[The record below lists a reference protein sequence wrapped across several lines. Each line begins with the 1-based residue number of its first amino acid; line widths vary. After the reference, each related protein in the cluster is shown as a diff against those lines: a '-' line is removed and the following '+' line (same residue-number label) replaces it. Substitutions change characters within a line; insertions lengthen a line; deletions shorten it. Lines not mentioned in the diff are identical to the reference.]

1 MLIRGIHL
9 IQSRYPKIHRRHHRF
24 RIARPKLNLR
34 SLTNIVFRL
43 LQKIEELL
51 NWLTRNHCGLEQWHT
66 LKGQPVNSPVILIAV
81 GVAKMMLE
89 MPD

>member
-9 IQSRYPKIHRRHHRF
+9 IQSRYPKIHRCHHRF

-51 NWLTRNHCGLEQWHT
+51 DRLTRNHRRLEQWHP
-66 LKGQPVNSPVILIAV
+66 LKSQSVNSPMILIAIR
-81 GVAKMMLE
+81 VAKMMLE
-89 MPD
+89 MPN